1 MLLYFYPKH
10 ATWKSGTR
18 RNLNGQNN
26 TSETLNNYSEE
37 NYMISESQWTKALHV
52 IHGMTINGKA
62 LHVIHGMTIN
72 GKALHVIHGMTI
84 NGNSS
89 LVYGL

>member
-1 MLLYFYPKH
+1 MMLRKCVLLCVLNE
-10 ATWKSGTR
+10 TWKSRTR

-52 IHGMTINGKA
+52 THEITIS
-62 LHVIHGMTIN
+62 
-72 GKALHVIHGMTI
+72 
-84 NGNSS
+84 GNSS
-89 LVYGL
+89 LAHGV